1 MTPLSSRPSRL
12 AMTVTCAALF
22 VLVTGCS
29 SGGGSPAGTP
39 HHTASHSAPASPSAQ
54 PSSGP
59 AAVTAVKN
67 TWQSFFNGAIPI
79 PRRLALLQDGQ
90 AFSSF
95 VAKKEKTSLGQL
107 VFEATATVGSVTLK
121 PPAGASVVY
130 TILLS
135 GKPLA
140 KNLHGS
146 AVYSGGSWKI
156 SSATFC
162 ALARLA
168 FGSKPGALP
177 AACAS

>member
-1 MTPLSSRPSRL
+1 MTRLSPRPTHL
-12 AMTVTCAALF
+12 AMTVTCAALA
-22 VLVTGCS
+22 VLLTACS
-29 SGGGSPAGTP
+29 SSGPSPA
-39 HHTASHSAPASPSAQ
+39 HHSHSHPAAASPSAQ
-54 PSSGP
+54 PSSGS
-59 AAVTAVKN
+59 AAVAAVRN

-79 PRRLALLQDGQ
+79 PRRLTLLQDGQ

-107 VFEATATVGSVTLK
+107 VFEATATVSSVTLK
-121 PPAGASVVY
+121 PPSAASVVY

-146 AVYSGGSWKI
+146 AVYSGGSWRI

-168 FGSKPGALP
+168 FGSKPGAVP